1 MKNIKEMKT
10 DLIVPFFVRMPR
22 LFEKFLEKM
31 FKEYYSDWNVKKQDY
46 RNPWIKVGGAED
58 ESGMGIEPDLV
69 LYKDSLVDGKG
80 KLIRENVEMI
90 IDAKYMEEPKRDA
103 RFQIAFY
110 LHEYDVK
117 RGFAICPTLEQ
128 TLHRDGQN
136 RIVYKDDEAY
146 LLKDEYLCR
155 YLFVLFL

>member
-1 MKNIKEMKT
+1 
-10 DLIVPFFVRMPR
+10 
-22 LFEKFLEKM
+22 
-31 FKEYYSDWNVKKQDY
+31 
-46 RNPWIKVGGAED
+46 
-58 ESGMGIEPDLV
+58 
-69 LYKDSLVDGKG
+69 
-80 KLIRENVEMI
+80 MI

-146 LLKDEYLCR
+146 LLKDEYQNKEIAVR
-155 YLFVLFL
+155 HINVDDFLNQLIFSNVTKNEISRIMKELVAN